1 MCHHVDRGV
10 VALAELIV
18 RPPRAVAL
26 PRPGAGPSGGA
37 QEHPGSFL
45 RSSEYT
51 YIGVD
56 HLLGHFGTQ
65 AAHRGTNPADRHPRA
80 AIDSLRAGL
89 GQKWTNVCRPDRH
102 GPCWSRC
109 PATRPQL
116 NPRQPPPRTSPP
128 DGRGT
133 PQHSAGRHPAEP
145 PASRNRGRNQMA
157 SKAEK
162 IVAGLGGIDN
172 IEEVEGCITRLRT
185 EVKDASLVNEAAL
198 KAAGAHGVVKM
209 GTAIQVVI
217 GTDADPIAADIE
229 DMM

>member
-1 MCHHVDRGV
+1 MSRC
-10 VALAELIV
+10 
-18 RPPRAVAL
+18 
-26 PRPGAGPSGGA
+26 
-37 QEHPGSFL
+37 
-45 RSSEYT
+45 
-51 YIGVD
+51 
-56 HLLGHFGTQ
+56 
-65 AAHRGTNPADRHPRA
+65 RA
-80 AIDSLRAGL
+80 AR
-89 GQKWTNVCRPDRH
+89 RP
-102 GPCWSRC
+102 
-109 PATRPQL
+109 L
-116 NPRQPPPRTSPP
+116 NPRQHRHGPTPGLRP
-128 DGRGT
+128 GT
-133 PQHSAGRHPAEP
+133 PSTAQDGTRQSSRRAETE
-145 PASRNRGRNQMA
+145 GEQQMA